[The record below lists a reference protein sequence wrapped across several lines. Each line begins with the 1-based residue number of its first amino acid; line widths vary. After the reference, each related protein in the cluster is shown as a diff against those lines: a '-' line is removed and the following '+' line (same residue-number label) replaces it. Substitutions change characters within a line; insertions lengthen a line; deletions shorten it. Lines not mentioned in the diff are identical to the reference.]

1 MPPWSDLDT
10 THQAFHVW
18 LVSSAMLVGDSD
30 RDVYYIKALSPRPI
44 LSRLDPRCIRHDPLS
59 IFIPRSALMSLLI
72 YPL

>member
-1 MPPWSDLDT
+1 
-10 THQAFHVW
+10 
-18 LVSSAMLVGDSD
+18 MLVGDSD